1 MTSVEENEKIANKIL
16 GNQWHQSLNASK
28 LLTGTIL
35 KDSITEAL
43 AQKDAKL
50 EKKLALAEKMAE
62 ALKKINEIVSARNDD
77 GLDTNKIVEEVLSL
91 WEQGKKV

>member
-16 GNQWHQSLNASK
+16 GNQWRQSLNASK